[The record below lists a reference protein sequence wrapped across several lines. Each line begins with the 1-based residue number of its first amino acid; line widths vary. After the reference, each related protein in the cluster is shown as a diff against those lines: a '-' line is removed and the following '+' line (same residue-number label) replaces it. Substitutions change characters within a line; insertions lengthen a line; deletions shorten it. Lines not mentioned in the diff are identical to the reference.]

1 MRTITSLSELE
12 NFLSSSRKFHLYGA
26 GVQAVNFMEDMRACG
41 IKLNI
46 ESILVTDTVGN
57 PGSLRGIPV
66 INCDKDALSSRDCII
81 LTVNDRIKEQVIDNL
96 KNCSC
101 EIIDAFPVVYN
112 DIYNSIKPFADN
124 FPNGLMGLNRP
135 TGRAGR
141 TVWTC
146 WWQGE
151 DEAPEIVKACWQS
164 QKRNLLSGEQH
175 VIITKDNY
183 SRYITI
189 PDYILNKFE
198 DGKNKMAHL
207 ADFVRACLL
216 YKYGGV
222 WLDATVLLL
231 EPLPEQCW
239 SLPLYTW
246 RLDAVHFNSKTIWT
260 TWFIASCQGS
270 VLYQF
275 VMEAFLYYFTKYDKV
290 KYYLTIDYFISI
302 CTNLVDGVLEQF
314 GQIPYNN
321 QTAVKLGRH
330 LNEPYLESKF
340 REYCQGSFLQKLS
353 WHGSGYGEDSVYK
366 YIIDHYGDKMEEGRS

>member
-1 MRTITSLSELE
+1 MRAITSLSELE
-12 NFLSSSRKFHLYGA
+12 NLLSSPMIFHLYGA
-26 GVQAVNFMEDMRACG
+26 GVQAVNFMEDMKACG

-46 ESILVTDTVGN
+46 ESILVTDTEGN

-66 INCDKDALSSRDCII
+66 IKCDKDALSSRDCII
-81 LTVNDRIKEQVIDNL
+81 LTVNDRIKEQVMEYL

-101 EIIDAFPVVYN
+101 EIIDAFPAVYN

-124 FPNGLMGLNRP
+124 FPNRLTGLNRP
-135 TGRAGR
+135 AAKAGR

-151 DEAPEIVKACWQS
+151 DEAPELVKACWRS
-164 QKRNLLSGEQH
+164 QKRNLSDDVQH
-175 VIITKDNY
+175 IIITKDNY
-183 SRYITI
+183 SNYITI
-189 PDYILNKFE
+189 PDYILDQFK
-198 DGKNKMAHL
+198 DGKNKIAHL
-207 ADFVRACLL
+207 ADFIRASLL

-246 RLDAVHFNSKTIWT
+246 RLDAAHFNSKTIWA
-260 TWFIASCQGS
+260 TWFIASRQGS

-302 CTNLVDGVLEQF
+302 CTNVVDGVLGQF
-314 GQIPYNN
+314 WQIPYNN
-321 QTAVKLGRH
+321 RTAVNLCSH
-330 LNEPYLESKF
+330 LNEPYLESRF
-340 REYCQGSFLQKLS
+340 SEYCRGSFLQKLN
-353 WHGSGYGEDSVYK
+353 WHESEYGEDSVYQ
-366 YIIDHYGDKMEEGRS
+366 YIINWCS